1 MALMQVQ
8 ISFFY
13 STSGYKYMVILKQ
26 KFKN

>member
-1 MALMQVQ
+1 MTLIQVQ
-8 ISFFY
+8 MYFFY